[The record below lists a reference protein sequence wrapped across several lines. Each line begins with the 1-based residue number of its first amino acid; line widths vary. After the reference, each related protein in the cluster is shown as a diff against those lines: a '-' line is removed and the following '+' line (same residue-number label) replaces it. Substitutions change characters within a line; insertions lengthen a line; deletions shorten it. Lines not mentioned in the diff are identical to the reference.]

1 MADRGELLAMADA
14 AAARHGVPANIFRGL
29 VAAESNWNPAAVP
42 RDNAGNLLSSAKG
55 LTQLIDGTA
64 RSLGVQDPFDPEQN
78 LNGGAK
84 YLGQLYQHFGDWD
97 TAIAAYHDG
106 PGKVAKE
113 GITDDTGRP
122 YVDWVKK
129 HVAPQSAESAATAPA
144 AEPAQAPQGWKLEAA
159 AAPAETPAAGWT
171 LEEAPAGSSAG
182 GAFTEHA
189 ANSALLGF
197 GDELVG
203 GYKAL
208 AKKVLPE
215 SMGGVPAGTPIA
227 DTYRNDRDE
236 VRARLAEE
244 KVSHPAAALAG
255 DLVGGV
261 APAIALPGAAT
272 ATLPRAL
279 ATAATAGGAAGLGNS
294 DVDMTKGGN
303 VPYSIGPLD
312 VSVPPIAAAAL
323 DTAKGAAAGA
333 ATTGALRAVAPAA
346 GRLAAPVR
354 DFAINQGRRVLT
366 GGANTLTT
374 KVPIAAEAVEEAFKQ
389 GAIRP
394 LGTTKNAAEALDAA
408 RAKVGDIY
416 GRIVA
421 ALEAQGIRGPDAQA
435 LAQSYLA
442 EAAAVDA
449 NTMNPAVAN
458 AFRNAADSVGA
469 KPTDATGRLGLSQ
482 AENLKRSLQGMA
494 KSAYERLEPT
504 EVGDS
509 HTQAASMMRQAVE
522 DSIDQGAKA
531 SGDPVTKAIA
541 SQFVPVK
548 QQLGRIIEASK
559 AATKGAAQASG
570 RRVISPSDYIAAAGG
585 GAPAAVANHVLRT
598 RGTSTAAWAARGVAD
613 RLRALAAT
621 NPGRLGPYAAILVP
635 ALAKSPQD
643 FDANMFVLGQT
654 DPKFQDF
661 TKKLSEEQ

>member
-42 RDNAGNLLSSAKG
+42 RDSDGNLLSSAKG

-122 YVDWVKK
+122 YVDWVRK
-129 HVAPQSAESAATAPA
+129 HVPASSEPSTSAQT
-144 AEPAQAPQGWKLEAA
+144 AEPKGWTLETA
-159 AAPAETPAAGWT
+159 AAPAETPSTSAGWT
-171 LEEAPAGSSAG
+171 LEDAPAGSSAG

-208 AKKVLPE
+208 AEKVLPQ
-215 SMGGVPAGTPIA
+215 SMGGAPPGAPMA
-227 DTYRNDRDE
+227 DTYRQRRDE

-255 DLVGGV
+255 DLVGGA

-272 ATLPRAL
+272 ATLPRVL

-294 DVDMTKGGN
+294 DVDLTKGGN

-323 DTAKGAAAGA
+323 DTAKGATAGA
-333 ATTGALRAVAPAA
+333 ATAGALHAVAPIA

-366 GGANTLTT
+366 GGANTLST

-442 EAAAVDA
+442 EAASVDA

-458 AFRNAADSVGA
+458 AFQAAADSVGA
-469 KPTDATGRLGLSQ
+469 KPTDATGHLGLSQ

-494 KSAYERLEPT
+494 KSAYEKLEPT
-504 EVGDS
+504 EVGDA